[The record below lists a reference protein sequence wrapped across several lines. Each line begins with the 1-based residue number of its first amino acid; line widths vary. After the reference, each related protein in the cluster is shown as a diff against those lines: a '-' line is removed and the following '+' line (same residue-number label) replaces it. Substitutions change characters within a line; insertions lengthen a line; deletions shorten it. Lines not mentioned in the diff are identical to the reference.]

1 LTHIESTQNS
11 KYKLFKSLL
20 SAKGIKQ
27 EALFILSGRKLVEE
41 SIQQRSELI
50 VWEIITNE
58 QVALTQLPDDKIIQ
72 LPNNLFKELDL
83 LGTHYNLLVM
93 KLPDFHQGDLNQLP
107 HKAELILPLSD
118 PGNLGA
124 MIRSAVAFGI
134 KKIWLTQEAAHPFLP
149 KAIKASSG
157 ACFLVDFYVAPS
169 IQQIKSPCI
178 ALDAGGE
185 MLEDFQWPNSF
196 RLLVGE
202 EGKGVPTQIPI
213 TPISIRMEPGIESL
227 NATVA
232 MSIALH
238 HWKLGRK
245 ND

>member
-1 LTHIESTQNS
+1 MKIIESAQNNH
-11 KYKLFKSLL
+11 YKLFKSLL
-20 SAKGIKQ
+20 SSKGIKQ
-27 EALFILSGRKLVEE
+27 EQLFILSGKKLIEE
-41 SIQQRSELI
+41 SIAQRHDLI
-50 VWEIITNE
+50 VWEIVTGDYQPISN
-58 QVALTQLPDDKIIQ
+58 LPADKIIQ
-72 LPNNLFKELDL
+72 LPNALFKELDV
-83 LGTHYNLLVM
+83 LGTYYNLLVM

-107 HKAELILPLSD
+107 QKAELILPLSD

-124 MIRSAVAFGI
+124 MIRSAVAFGV

-157 ACFLVDFYVAPS
+157 ACFLTEFYSAPS
-169 IQQIKSPCI
+169 IQEIRSPCI

-185 MLEDFQWPNSF
+185 ILEDFQWPNHF

-202 EGKGVPTQIPI
+202 EGKGVPKQIPI

-238 HWKLGRK
+238 AWAR
-245 ND
+245 NQIS